1 MKTHRAVAIVLLA
14 FLAGGSSAE
23 MAVQTRR
30 ALHRSHAVPAEGSGG
45 NLLAL
50 ELRDPDGQLI
60 ARPRVLAT
68 PGRAA
73 HLVLRDPRNPEQV
86 RLTLRLEAT
95 RDPSGDVSVD
105 WELTMP
111 GEERPWSGRLLATP
125 GVELALDLGDRV
137 GARPMVFATLL
148 ALPVPS
154 AAFDAYLEAERRARH
169 T

>member
-1 MKTHRAVAIVLLA
+1 MKTHRAIATVLLA

-30 ALHRSHAVPAEGSGG
+30 ALHRAKAPEPAEGSGG

-50 ELRDPDGQLI
+50 ELRDPDGQVI
-60 ARPRVLAT
+60 ARPRLIAA

-86 RLTLRLEAT
+86 RLTLRLEAS
-95 RDPSGDVSVD
+95 REPSGDVAVE
-105 WELTMP
+105 WELTLP
-111 GEERPWSGRLLATP
+111 GEERPWSGRLSATP
-125 GVELALDLGDRV
+125 GVELALDLGDRPYV
-137 GARPMVFATLL
+137 ATLL

-154 AAFDAYLEAERRARH
+154 AAFEAFLEAERRARH